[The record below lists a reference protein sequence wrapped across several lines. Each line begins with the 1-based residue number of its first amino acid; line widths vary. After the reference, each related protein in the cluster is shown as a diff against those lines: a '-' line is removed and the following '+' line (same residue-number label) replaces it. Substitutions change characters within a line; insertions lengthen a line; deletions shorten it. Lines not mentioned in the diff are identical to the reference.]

1 MNADRLPKCRPG
13 RLFGPAV
20 LLVVGLSG
28 PAQANPFSPDGGGS
42 GVDEAEINAIIDER
56 LEDLE
61 REIANISDHVFYDD
75 PTDPRMDALRDE
87 LRDELQFMIDELLM
101 EAQDE
106 AAHGSPGATPEAP
119 AVTGEPLGR
128 INGQHYIRHAT
139 SGRAVAVSAEEY
151 AQAMAYQSAMRT
163 AAEQA
168 AQMDDEAASLDEDSE
183 TGGEDG
189 GADESRSQSADRTT
203 PSPAEFIE

>member
-28 PAQANPFSPDGGGS
+28 PAQANPFSPDGGERGISEEEVEALVAERLQAMEQRIATLQDKIESGS
-42 GVDEAEINAIIDER
+42 SPHGNPSGAPIAEIEAMIDER
-56 LEDLE
+56 LEAHEEDG
-61 REIANISDHVFYDD
+61 VDD
-75 PTDPRMDALRDE
+75 RGVT
-87 LRDELQFMIDELLM
+87 
-101 EAQDE
+101 
-106 AAHGSPGATPEAP
+106 GPEAP

-163 AAEQA
+163 AAERA
-168 AQMDDEAASLDEDSE
+168 AQVGDEALSDRDGGTGDEA
-183 TGGEDG
+183 G

-203 PSPAEFIE
+203 HSPAELIE